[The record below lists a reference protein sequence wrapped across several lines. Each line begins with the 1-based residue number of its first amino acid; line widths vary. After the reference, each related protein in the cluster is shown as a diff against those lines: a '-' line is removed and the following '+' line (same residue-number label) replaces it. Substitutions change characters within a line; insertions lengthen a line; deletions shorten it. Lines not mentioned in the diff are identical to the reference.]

1 MGNENKWEYDYSS
14 QNRPEGGTGYP
25 NVGSSGMNTANQ
37 YNDPQPEASAAEPE
51 TAGGAG
57 GTTPPVQPV
66 QPQPGAKPPRK
77 KKKGT
82 GRRIARSAVALV
94 LAGVMLLLCGCGG
107 MTTDDAMDYVQSALD
122 CGYKAEVK
130 KYAKITETT
139 EKEAKKEYETNLDNS
154 MKEAGFDETGVSDEL
169 KANYRKLFE
178 KMLKSANYKVG
189 EVKEA
194 GDDEFKVSVEV
205 QPFTAFSTVS
215 EELDNWVTDTYSN
228 IEYVPSDEELN
239 EAIMKKMYELMDEKM
254 NNPTYGDKT
263 TVTVNVKVDKDGA
276 YYIPQKDL
284 TAVDDALFPEDAL

>member
-1 MGNENKWEYDYSS
+1 M
-14 QNRPEGGTGYP
+14 
-25 NVGSSGMNTANQ
+25 
-37 YNDPQPEASAAEPE
+37 
-51 TAGGAG
+51 
-57 GTTPPVQPV
+57 
-66 QPQPGAKPPRK
+66 RK
-77 KKKGT
+77 RG
-82 GRRIARSAVALV
+82 V
-94 LAGVMLLLCGCGG
+94 LAAMLTGVMLVLCGCGG
-107 MTTDDAMDYVQSALD
+107 MTTDEAKDYVKSALD
-122 CGYKAEVK
+122 AGYKAEFK
-130 KYAKITETT
+130 EYAEITDST
-139 EKEAKKEYETNLDNS
+139 EKEEKKEYETNLDNS

>member
-1 MGNENKWEYDYSS
+1 M
-14 QNRPEGGTGYP
+14 
-25 NVGSSGMNTANQ
+25 
-37 YNDPQPEASAAEPE
+37 
-51 TAGGAG
+51 
-57 GTTPPVQPV
+57 
-66 QPQPGAKPPRK
+66 RK
-77 KKKGT
+77 RG
-82 GRRIARSAVALV
+82 V
-94 LAGVMLLLCGCGG
+94 LAAMLTGVMLVLCGCGG
-107 MTTDDAMDYVQSALD
+107 MTTDEAKDYVKSALD
-122 CGYKAEVK
+122 AGYKAEFK
-130 KYAKITETT
+130 EYAEITDST
-139 EKEAKKEYETNLDNS
+139 EKEVKKEYETNLDNS

-284 TAVDDALFPEDAL
+284 TAVDDALFPEDSL

>member
-1 MGNENKWEYDYSS
+1 M
-14 QNRPEGGTGYP
+14 
-25 NVGSSGMNTANQ
+25 
-37 YNDPQPEASAAEPE
+37 
-51 TAGGAG
+51 
-57 GTTPPVQPV
+57 
-66 QPQPGAKPPRK
+66 RK
-77 KKKGT
+77 RG
-82 GRRIARSAVALV
+82 V
-94 LAGVMLLLCGCGG
+94 LAAMLTGVMLVLCGCGG
-107 MTTDDAMDYVQSALD
+107 MTTDEAKDYVKSALD
-122 CGYKAEVK
+122 AGYKAEFK
-130 KYAKITETT
+130 EYAEITDPT

-154 MKEAGFDETGVSDEL
+154 MKEAGFNETGVSDEL

-284 TAVDDALFPEDAL
+284 TAVDDALFPEDSL

>member
-1 MGNENKWEYDYSS
+1 M
-14 QNRPEGGTGYP
+14 
-25 NVGSSGMNTANQ
+25 
-37 YNDPQPEASAAEPE
+37 
-51 TAGGAG
+51 
-57 GTTPPVQPV
+57 
-66 QPQPGAKPPRK
+66 RK
-77 KKKGT
+77 QG
-82 GRRIARSAVALV
+82 V
-94 LAGVMLLLCGCGG
+94 LAAMLTGVMLVLCGCGG
-107 MTTDDAMDYVQSALD
+107 MTTDEAKDYVKSALD
-122 CGYKAEVK
+122 AGYKAEFK
-130 KYAKITETT
+130 EYAEITDST
-139 EKEAKKEYETNLDNS
+139 ENEAKKEYETNLDNS

-284 TAVDDALFPEDAL
+284 TAVDDALFPEDSL

>member
-1 MGNENKWEYDYSS
+1 M
-14 QNRPEGGTGYP
+14 
-25 NVGSSGMNTANQ
+25 
-37 YNDPQPEASAAEPE
+37 
-51 TAGGAG
+51 
-57 GTTPPVQPV
+57 
-66 QPQPGAKPPRK
+66 K
-77 KKKGT
+77 KHG
-82 GRRIARSAVALV
+82 VLALV

-107 MTTDDAMDYVQSALD
+107 MTTDDAMDYVQSAMD